1 MKDEDIVCICS
12 SVTVRDVREA
22 LEKYP
27 NESIEEIQYRLQAGL
42 RCGLCLEYLA
52 PGVDISYFD
61 VVERI
66 NNSKTTE

>member
-1 MKDEDIVCICS
+1 MKDTDIVCICS
-12 SVTVRDVREA
+12 SVTVRDVCEA
-22 LEKYP
+22 LEKY
-27 NESIEEIQYRLQAGL
+27 NESIEEIQYRLQAGF

-61 VVERI
+61 VVEKI